1 MKVCLLYHTHEI
13 IDDFGTHDDEKL
25 IGVFSSLKKANEVI
39 DKYKNLEGFRDCPL
53 TCFTIDEYEV
63 DKTFNWAE
71 GFCTVTWT
79 EWFSKWRWQIFEIF
93 EIYHQYNF
101 QFVEQ
106 IASPAEP
113 VNGK

>member
-71 GFCTVTWT
+71 GLCTVTWT
-79 EWFSKWRWQIFEIF
+79 E
-93 EIYHQYNF
+93 
-101 QFVEQ
+101 
-106 IASPAEP
+106 
-113 VNGK
+113 